1 MVVITIMI
9 KKLRILAFAL
19 IFGAHFTYADTASGK
34 SNNENVNEKTTSKDP
49 QGKDNNAKDQSSVVQ
64 VAPASTTTTTTTP
77 ASTTTTGA
85 DASTMAATTTA
96 TTAPAIE
103 KEIRK
108 NLEGELVGLGKDI
121 IDFSE
126 GDYITEEG
134 ENIVEDIEEDDD
146 DNEEDTDQKQKHK
159 HTIKT
164 MPVSFEMTKNLD
176 QLIFNIIYS
185 VIKSTCFLPDE
196 HVKTIAQAI
205 KDHIAPHEKMRQLTA
220 AMSKSD
226 ALLIDNALSMLC
238 PEVKAKYTLPVNGQ
252 AGESLTI
259 ESAFSL
265 SSQLLKLNSS
275 KSSECMT
282 EAIADFATFINEITM
297 KTLDAVSSIFTIVLL
312 KEQLHIRHQEAKDC
326 IALGDA
332 VPAKINHQIAIS
344 ISKLNREIDKQHV
357 SLAGFAAECNGIS
370 RVLHEIFD
378 DITYHNVLSLIK
390 NVVHTYL
397 FEGQNIEFAKATS
410 GYNRFML
417 EAKEK
422 QLSAFDAQASIA
434 YKHDLLIPANTKGLT
449 FNLGLSLS
457 NPFAWVTAKRMIDY
471 ASTKYASDISKI
483 KADYATSHARLNGKI
498 RSLYSEISTATTLF
512 MFAEQIALELT
523 KNNNYVRIRDIAKT
537 TIDSRQSIDT
547 MLKLSFDI
555 CKEVAD
561 INTKT
566 VCARGFSQ
574 FISAN

>member
-19 IFGAHFTYADTASGK
+19 IFGAHFTYADTTSGK
-34 SNNENVNEKTTSKDP
+34 SNNENVNEKTTSTDP
-49 QGKDNNAKDQSSVVQ
+49 QGKDNNAKEQSNVVQ
-64 VAPASTTTTTTTP
+64 VAPDSTTTTTTTP
-77 ASTTTTGA
+77 ASAATT
-85 DASTMAATTTA
+85 STNATTTA
-96 TTAPAIE
+96 AITATTAAPAIE
-103 KEIRK
+103 KDKIRK
-108 NLEGELVGLGKDI
+108 NDGGEFVGLGEQI
-121 IDFSE
+121 TGYSE
-126 GDYITEEG
+126 YDYITGEG
-134 ENIVEDIEEDDD
+134 EDIDDDD
-146 DNEEDTDQKQKHK
+146 DNTEDTDQKHK

-196 HVKTIAQAI
+196 HIKTIAQAV

-220 AMSKSD
+220 AMAKSD
-226 ALLIDNALSMLC
+226 ALLIDDALSMLC
-238 PEVKAKYTLPVNGQ
+238 PEIKAKYTLPVNGQ
-252 AGESLTI
+252 AVESLEI
-259 ESAFSL
+259 ESAFRL
-265 SSQLLKLNSS
+265 SSQLLRLDSS

-282 EAIADFATFINEITM
+282 EAIADFATFINEITI
-297 KTLDAVSSIFTIVLL
+297 KTLDAVSNIFTIVLV

-332 VPAKINHQIAIS
+332 VPAKINHQIAIQ

-370 RVLHEIFD
+370 KVLHEIFD
-378 DITYHNVLSLIK
+378 DITYHNVMSLIK

-410 GYNRFML
+410 GYNKSML
-417 EAKEK
+417 EAKTK

-449 FNLGLSLS
+449 FNLSLCLS
-457 NPFAWVTAKRMIDY
+457 NPFAWVTAKRMIDF

-483 KADYATSHARLNGKI
+483 KADYATSHARLNGRI
-498 RSLYSEISTATTLF
+498 HSLYSEISTATTLL

-523 KNNNYVRIRDIAKT
+523 KRNDYVRIRDIAKT
-537 TIDSRQSIDT
+537 AVDSRQSIDT
-547 MLKLSFDI
+547 MLKLSFEI